1 MLAKLLRRL
10 IFAQIA
16 LGLTIGYFVSRALDW
31 PLWSVF
37 CCGAA
42 LPFIT
47 MLAVDTI
54 SALVSRNSDE
64 PAGHWWRSLFGE
76 FGAGI
81 RVFIFRQPWTTQ
93 PPTLLAA
100 TGSSKRVPVV
110 LVHGYLCNHRIW
122 DDMVAVLRVNGHDVF
137 AVNLEPV
144 FCSID
149 GYAPIIEHAVS
160 KLLHHTG
167 QQRVALVGHSMGG
180 LAIRA
185 WLRVHGSQRVA
196 RIITLGTP
204 HAGTKI
210 ARGTPTP
217 NGKQMTWRSAW
228 LQELATVETEAIRAL
243 MFIGLTPQDN
253 IVFNQRDQVL
263 EGISPVIFEGIGH
276 VQMCLEPSVI
286 AWVQERLAELEPVS
300 CVA

>member
-42 LPFIT
+42 LPFVT

-122 DDMVAVLRVNGHDVF
+122 DDMVAVLRANGHDVF
-137 AVNLEPV
+137 AVNL
-144 FCSID
+144 
-149 GYAPIIEHAVS
+149 
-160 KLLHHTG
+160 
-167 QQRVALVGHSMGG
+167 
-180 LAIRA
+180 
-185 WLRVHGSQRVA
+185 
-196 RIITLGTP
+196 
-204 HAGTKI
+204 
-210 ARGTPTP
+210 
-217 NGKQMTWRSAW
+217 
-228 LQELATVETEAIRAL
+228 
-243 MFIGLTPQDN
+243 
-253 IVFNQRDQVL
+253 
-263 EGISPVIFEGIGH
+263 
-276 VQMCLEPSVI
+276 
-286 AWVQERLAELEPVS
+286 
-300 CVA
+300 